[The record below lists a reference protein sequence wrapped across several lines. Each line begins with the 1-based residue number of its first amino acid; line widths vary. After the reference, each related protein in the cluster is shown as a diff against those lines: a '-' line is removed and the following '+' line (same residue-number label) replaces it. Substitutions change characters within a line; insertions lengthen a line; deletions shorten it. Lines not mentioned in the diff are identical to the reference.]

1 MSAVAFVGLLGV
13 VRVILERLR
22 KQSVDFEKER
32 RCRPRICH
40 NYQRSS
46 ESGWCRPRVS
56 PRAVG
61 VFLAVVDVV
70 LDLRQIMYRLARC
83 SAVVS
88 VRGLCVVA
96 HGGHGRLPV
105 TRHFLGL

>member
-22 KQSVDFEKER
+22 EQSVDFEKEEGVVLGYR
-32 RCRPRICH
+32 H

-46 ESGWCRPRVS
+46 ESGWCRPRES
-56 PRAVG
+56 PRTVG

-83 SAVVS
+83 SAVRS
-88 VRGLCVVA
+88 VRGLCVVV
-96 HGGHGRLPV
+96 HGR
-105 TRHFLGL
+105 